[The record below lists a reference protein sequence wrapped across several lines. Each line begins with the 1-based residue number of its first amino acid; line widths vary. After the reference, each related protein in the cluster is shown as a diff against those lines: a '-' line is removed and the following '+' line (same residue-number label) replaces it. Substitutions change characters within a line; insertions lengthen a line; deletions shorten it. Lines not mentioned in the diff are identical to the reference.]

1 MKKIILFI
9 YIVEL
14 YLIKSDEIFN
24 NTITI
29 LKTKLKE
36 DFFRSTPF
44 KTNKAIN
51 NYNLIIDIGSIY
63 SMFVDNTITNYK
75 SSSNNNIQTHFYIK
89 PLSSSSPNTE
99 ISINTKGKLSNNKH
113 KYYLLLS
120 PNSFNST
127 FKYDGILGLAPIS
140 NNTHLFK
147 YSYLHHLKHLKEISK
162 LSFGYHYITENS
174 IQLFFGITP
183 TNNHYTIRNT
193 TINTWNFQ
201 LEEINIYSNK
211 KSHNELEAKIAIN
224 KIALIDPNVDGV
236 IGPYREGYKIFME
249 LMRIHNSRCFLYH
262 IDSILYCACNVKP
275 NDSDVPTIVFHVGNG
290 LKVELLGRD
299 LFKYDK
305 KGGQTVWRSKLILKD
320 DNMYWV
326 IGESVLRNYDFVF
339 DEENNKIWIEKNC
352 NYFFKDDGSEDSG
365 CFQSFSNSI
374 NRLGYE
380 EMEYYPGIE
389 IIEYKEF
396 IVILLQCSIAVILF
410 GIGFNVFIKY
420 KKYINK

>member
-1 MKKIILFI
+1 MKSIILFI
-9 YIVEL
+9 YIVKL
-14 YLIKSDEIFN
+14 YLIKSDEIFD

-51 NYNLIIDIGSIY
+51 NYDLIIDIGSIY
-63 SMFVDNTITNYK
+63 SMLSDNTITKYK
-75 SSSNNNIQTHFYIK
+75 SSSHNNIQTHSYIK
-89 PLSSSSPNTE
+89 PLSLSNTE
-99 ISINTKGKLSNNKH
+99 IAINTKGKLSNNKH

-120 PNSFNST
+120 PNSSNVSY
-127 FKYDGILGLAPIS
+127 KYDGILGLAPIS
-140 NNTHLFK
+140 NNTHLLFK
-147 YSYLHHLKHLKEISK
+147 YSYLHHLKQLQEISK

-174 IQLFFGITP
+174 IQLFFDITP

-201 LEEINIYSNK
+201 LEEINIYSNR
-211 KSHNELEAKIAIN
+211 KSNSELEAKIAIN

-262 IDSILYCACNVKP
+262 IDSILYCACNIKP
-275 NDSDVPTIVFHVGNG
+275 IDSDVPTIVFNVGNG
-290 LKVELLGRD
+290 MKIELLGRD

-305 KGGQTVWRSKLILKD
+305 KDGQTVWRSKLFLKD
-320 DNMYWV
+320 ENMYWV

-339 DEENNKIWIEKNC
+339 DEEDNKIWIEKNC
-352 NYFFKDDGSEDSG
+352 NYFFKDDRSEDSG

-380 EMEYYPGIE
+380 GVKFYPGIE
-389 IIEYKEF
+389 IIEYKND
-396 IVILLQCSIAVILF
+396 IIILLQCGIAMILV
-410 GIGFNVFIKY
+410 GIGFNLFIKY
-420 KKYINK
+420 KNCINK